1 MKDWFVGSISYKHHL
16 SVKPMANEL
25 RQEIGGGT
33 LAGRERMLGNSE
45 RLKGEI
51 GELRRGWE
59 RGDSH
64 KPAGPGTGRER
75 H

>member
-33 LAGRERMLGNSE
+33 LAGRERILGNSE
-45 RLKGEI
+45 RIKGSFAWKLGETD
-51 GELRRGWE
+51 GNQQVAELRIE
-59 RGDSH
+59 
-64 KPAGPGTGRER
+64 
-75 H
+75 